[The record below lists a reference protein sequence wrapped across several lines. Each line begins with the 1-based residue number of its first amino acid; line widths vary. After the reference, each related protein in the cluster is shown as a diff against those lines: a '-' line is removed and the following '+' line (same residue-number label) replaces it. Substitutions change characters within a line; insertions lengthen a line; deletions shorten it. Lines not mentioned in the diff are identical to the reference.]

1 MVVSAALSGLHHGY
15 RLRYE
20 FCRTAHPYILD
31 ADSGLSPLT
40 PEWWRADSTWDR
52 RRADCFRTA
61 AGCGTSRSRYSRKEH
76 TGMKKRKLLLVV
88 VLCLAISAVLVAL
101 GRNEES
107 SREADAVPSPS
118 PSADNRGPGVSP
130 PPEEMRRLTAM
141 SARFG
146 PTAGVWTEI
155 ELPSEHQNQTPE
167 RRLSSGFS
175 TDFSRALISYN
186 DIIAGGPPKD
196 GIPSIDNP
204 HFISVREADS
214 WLAAQEPVILYR
226 RGNVTRIYPLQVLT
240 WHEIVNDTV
249 SGHPVAVTYCPL
261 CNTGMVFD
269 RRFAGETLEF
279 GVSGRLIYSNMIMYD
294 RSRESWWIQATGQS
308 IAGYHAGQQLRLL
321 PSSMLSWADVRE
333 FYPDA
338 EVLSRETGYP
348 RDYGRNPYAG
358 YDTSERPFLYQGPD
372 RVPATDNPMERV
384 LSVYHE
390 GDVRAVMYSE
400 LSEHGVMQFSLG
412 DAEIVVFWSPGTAS
426 ALDTPRIPDGR
437 DVGSATAFY
446 LDEPHQSLVFERRNG
461 TIVDTRTGSH
471 WHVTGLST
479 DGQHRG
485 VELRPA
491 TAVEHFRFSWEAFH
505 TQP

>member
-1 MVVSAALSGLHHGY
+1 MK
-15 RLRYE
+15 
-20 FCRTAHPYILD
+20 
-31 ADSGLSPLT
+31 
-40 PEWWRADSTWDR
+40 
-52 RRADCFRTA
+52 
-61 AGCGTSRSRYSRKEH
+61 SRN
-76 TGMKKRKLLLVV
+76 LLLVV
-88 VLCLAISAVLVAL
+88 ILCLTASTVLVAL
-101 GRNEES
+101 GRREEA

-118 PSADNRGPGVSP
+118 ADNRGPVMSP
-130 PPEEMRRLTAM
+130 PAEEMRQLTAIA
-141 SARFG
+141 ARFG

-155 ELPSEHQNQTPE
+155 DLPPEHQNQSPE

-175 TDFSRALISYN
+175 TDFSRALISFD

-204 HFISVREADS
+204 RFISVREADS
-214 WLAAQEPVILYR
+214 WLTAQEPVILYR
-226 RGNVTRIYPLQVLT
+226 RGNVTRIYPLQILT
-240 WHEIVNDTV
+240 WHEIVNDSV

-269 RRFAGETLEF
+269 RRFAGDTLEF

-338 EVLSRETGYP
+338 EVLSRETGHQ

-358 YDTSERPFLYQGPD
+358 YDTSVRPFLYQGPD
-372 RVPATDNPMERV
+372 VVSDGENPMERI
-384 LSVYHE
+384 LSVYHD
-390 GDVRAVMYSE
+390 GDVRAVRYSE
-400 LSEHGVMQFSLG
+400 LSQRGVMQFSVG

-437 DVGSATAFY
+437 DVGSAAAFY

-461 TIVDTRTGSH
+461 NIIDTATGSH
-471 WHVTGLST
+471 WHVTGRST
-479 DGQHRG
+479 GGQHRG
-485 VELRPA
+485 AELRAA
-491 TAVEHFRFSWEAFH
+491 TAVEHFRFSWQAFH
-505 TQP
+505 GQP